1 MYNIIQMFYTNI
13 FIYLCIMT
21 VKELLEKH
29 PLLTHSELARLM
41 YPENKYARSRLS
53 NKLNE
58 KIAGSGAQRITEKDI
73 EIVKE
78 VLGKHA
84 DDLKIDLTKLEI
96 SKKDGE

>member
-1 MYNIIQMFYTNI
+1 
-13 FIYLCIMT
+13 MT

-29 PLLTHSELARLM
+29 PLLTHAELARLM

-58 KIAGSGAQRITEKDI
+58 KTAGSGSQRITEKDI

-84 DDLKIDLTKLEI
+84 DDLKIDLSNLEVNK
-96 SKKDGE
+96 SNG

>member
-1 MYNIIQMFYTNI
+1 
-13 FIYLCIMT
+13 MT

-58 KIAGSGAQRITEKDI
+58 KTAGSGSQRITEKDI
-73 EIVKE
+73 ELIKVI
-78 VLGKHA
+78 LGKHA
-84 DDLKIDLTKLEI
+84 DDLKIDLSKLEA
-96 SKKDGE
+96 SNNNG